1 MHKLL
6 KSAGWQLEGWLQ
18 RDGHRLLIKLLIA
31 FGAGALIWALERR
44 HDDES
49 AALQRLLMQLSGRQ
63 TKRHRAI
70 TTSGMLA
77 GLWVLQAAV
86 GPLRAL
92 WRRPTQ
98 RHAGETL
105 APLFCYCKKS
115 VHSLVETNA
124 RGRGSQ

>member
-1 MHKLL
+1 MAET
-6 KSAGWQLEGWLQ
+6 SRG
-18 RDGHRLLIKLLIA
+18 A
-31 FGAGALIWALERR
+31 FGAQECRLAVGGLAAARRPSAPDQAADRLRCRRSIWALERR

-86 GPLRAL
+86 GPLAHYGADRLNAML
-92 WRRPTQ
+92 EK
-98 RHAGETL
+98 HL
-105 APLFCYCKKS
+105 PLFFATVKK
-115 VHSLVETNA
+115 VCIPL
-124 RGRGSQ
+124 